1 MYKNLF
7 FETRLVR
14 FSPVNLPEKAGDGN
28 KENEKKNIE
37 NTVKEARTELQLSEL
52 PSAEETALA
61 KKIAD
66 ASKEDNIEIADVFK
80 ALNYDLGKANTS
92 INLPLLEKI
101 NQLREQ
107 SDKNTR
113 FVYLGGT
120 DSTSYSLNNKSD
132 SWHAEKKSAF
142 SKLLE
147 LSATQHIVPQE
158 MNDKLNDA
166 FSKNN

>member
-101 NQLREQ
+101 NQLKEQ